1 VQWGVTMTKLEKF
14 SDGLQRFFATP
25 SLMKGEDPAVYAEL
39 YAYVEE
45 LVDPHDVW
53 DQMMVSDITNHFWEQ
68 QRYRRLIATVI
79 NSRRR
84 PALKSMLEDTIAD
97 DYFRDQN
104 ATVDCYFGD
113 PESAAND
120 LKSHGHEV
128 SDIDG
133 VAAELSMKTLIGLE
147 NLAFRHELRREAI
160 LREVERRREERS
172 NQQQA
177 SVRVRE
183 ATGNLFDPRR
193 QVALPTFT
201 EPSQ

>member
-1 VQWGVTMTKLEKF
+1 MTKLEKF

-68 QRYRRLIATVI
+68 QRYRRLTATVI

-104 ATVDCYFGD
+104 GTVDSYLGD
-113 PESAAND
+113 PERAAND
-120 LKSHGHEV
+120 LKSYGHEV
-128 SDIDG
+128 SDIEG

-147 NLAFRHELRREAI
+147 NLALRHELRREAI
-160 LREVERRREERS
+160 LREVERRRTERS
-172 NQQQA
+172 
-177 SVRVRE
+177 R

-193 QVALPTFT
+193 QVA
-201 EPSQ
+201 

>member
-1 VQWGVTMTKLEKF
+1 MTKLEKF
-14 SDGLQRFFATP
+14 SDGLQKFFATP
-25 SLMKGEDPAVYAEL
+25 SLMKGEDPAIYAEL
-39 YAYVEE
+39 YAYVEK
-45 LVDPHDVW
+45 LVDPRDVW

-68 QRYRRLIATVI
+68 QRYRRLTATLI

-84 PALKSMLEDTIAD
+84 PALKSMLEDTID
-97 DYFRDQN
+97 ENRFQDQN
-104 ATVDCYFGD
+104 DKVDRYLRD
-113 PESAAND
+113 PEGEAND
-120 LKSHGHEV
+120 LQSCGHDV

-177 SVRVRE
+177 SVRVRP
-183 ATGNLFDPRR
+183 ATGNLFDARR
-193 QVALPTFT
+193 QAALPKFT